1 MSKRLKVFLRFV
13 INSFY
18 PTSPEPVTYFYLGI
32 VSVYTIA
39 CPFVLKSASLETRTI
54 EYCSSSS
61 MEDLSINQSTLVVEM
76 TEKGPDFN
84 VLVDNVTQKVIIACR
99 ETLSQAKWVPH
110 ILAS

>member
-1 MSKRLKVFLRFV
+1 MKFDIFL
-13 INSFY
+13 
-18 PTSPEPVTYFYLGI
+18 LGI
-32 VSVYTIA
+32 VSVILSLDIA

-84 VLVDNVTQKVIIACR
+84 VLVDDVTQKVIIACR